1 MPVRA
6 GLTDVMGAH
15 KDTLTLPSGRVISRA
30 TADAAADWLTLL
42 MSGEAGDEQQHQ
54 WRQWRQAHVDHE
66 VAWLHVEAVT
76 GRMKSLE
83 SAPAYA
89 ALSSHGASGRPSL
102 VTRRRATRMLLWG
115 GIVTGAGLL
124 AYRTDTWQAGMAD
137 YRSSTGEQRNLTLDD
152 GTRLTLNTG
161 SAVNVRFDANQRRIL
176 LVAGEIMIATRHR
189 PELTDPRPL
198 LVATAEGSIRSL
210 GTRFTVRQRA
220 GRTSVAVQES
230 AVEVSPRSECRCV
243 RLLHAGE
250 QTQFSRDAVEAP
262 RPADAHGDA
271 WARGQLVADE
281 QRLGDFL
288 AELDRYRPGVLRVD
302 PQIAGLRLS
311 GVFPL
316 ADTDRILAT
325 LPSVLP
331 VRVQWRTRFW
341 ATVVPAG

>member
-1 MPVRA
+1 MAP
-6 GLTDVMGAH
+6 H

-42 MSGEAGDEQQHQ
+42 MSGEASNEQQRQ

-66 VAWLHVEAVT
+66 AAWQHVESVT

-89 ALSSHGASGRPSL
+89 ALSSYGASDRPSSAA
-102 VTRRRATRMLLWG
+102 RRRASRMLLWG
-115 GIVTGAGLL
+115 GLATGAGLL
-124 AYRTDTWQAGMAD
+124 ASRTNIWQASMAD
-137 YRSSTGEQRNLTLDD
+137 CRSSTGEQRNFTLDD
-152 GTRLTLNTG
+152 GTRLTLNTD
-161 SAVNVRFDANQRRIL
+161 SAVNLRFDANQRNIL
-176 LVAGEIMIATRHR
+176 LVAGEIMIATRHG
-189 PELTDPRPL
+189 PGQPDPRPL
-198 LVATAEGSIRSL
+198 LVETAEGSVRSL
-210 GTRFTVRQRA
+210 GTRFTVRQRT
-220 GRTSVAVQES
+220 GRTSVAVLES
-230 AVEVSPRSECRCV
+230 AVEIRPLAGFGSA

-262 RPADAHGDA
+262 HLVDENADA

-288 AELDRYRPGVLRVD
+288 AELGRYRPGLLRVD
-302 PQIAGLRLS
+302 PRIAGLRLS

-316 ADTDRILAT
+316 ADTDRILDT

-331 VRVQWRTRFW
+331 VRLQWRTRYW
-341 ATVVPAG
+341 VTVVPVD

>member
-1 MPVRA
+1 MASP
-6 GLTDVMGAH
+6 

-42 MSGEAGDEQQHQ
+42 MSGEADDAQQHR
-54 WRQWRQAHVDHE
+54 WRQWRQAHGDHE
-66 VAWLHVEAVT
+66 AAWQHVEAVT

-83 SAPAYA
+83 RAPAYA
-89 ALSSHGASGRPSL
+89 ALSPYGASGRPSS
-102 VTRRRATRMLLWG
+102 VGRRRATRMLLWG
-115 GIVTGAGLL
+115 GIATGAGLL
-124 AYRTDTWQAGMAD
+124 ASRTGTWQASMAD
-137 YRSSTGEQRNLTLDD
+137 YRSGTGEQRNLTLED

-161 SAVNVRFDANQRRIL
+161 SAVNLRFDANQRRIL
-176 LVAGEIMIATRHR
+176 LVAGEIMIATRHG
-189 PELTDPRPL
+189 PEQTDPRPL

-220 GRTSVAVQES
+220 GRTSVAVLES
-230 AVEVSPRSECRCV
+230 AVEVSPWAGSGSTRLV
-243 RLLHAGE
+243 RAGE

-262 RPADAHGDA
+262 RSADEHADA

-281 QRLGDFL
+281 QRLDDFL
-288 AELDRYRPGVLRVD
+288 VELDRYRPGVLRVD
-302 PQIAGLRLS
+302 PRIAGLRLS

-341 ATVVPAG
+341 ATVVPAD

>member
-1 MPVRA
+1 MVSP
-6 GLTDVMGAH
+6 
-15 KDTLTLPSGRVISRA
+15 KDTLTLPDGRIISRA
-30 TADAAADWLTLL
+30 TANAAADWLTLL
-42 MSGEAGDEQQHQ
+42 MSGEAGAEQQHQ
-54 WRQWRQAHVDHE
+54 WRQWRQAHADHE
-66 VAWLHVEAVT
+66 AAWQHVESVT

-83 SAPAYA
+83 RAPAYA
-89 ALSSHGASGRPSL
+89 ALSSYGATGRPT
-102 VTRRRATRMLLWG
+102 VAGRRRATRMLLWG
-115 GIVTGAGLL
+115 GIATGAGLL
-124 AYRTDTWQAGMAD
+124 ASRSGAWQASMAD
-137 YRSSTGEQRNLTLDD
+137 YHSNTGEQRRLTLED
-152 GTRLTLNTG
+152 GTRLTLNTD
-161 SAVNVRFDANQRRIL
+161 SAVNLRFDANQRRIL
-176 LVAGEIMIATRHR
+176 LVAGEIMIATRHG

-230 AVEVSPRSECRCV
+230 AVEVTPGTGAGSARV
-243 RLLHAGE
+243 VHAGE
-250 QTQFSRDAVEAP
+250 QTQFSRDAVETP
-262 RPADAHGDA
+262 RRADEHADA

-281 QRLGDFL
+281 QPLGDFL

-331 VRVQWRTRFW
+331 VRVQWRTRYW
-341 ATVVPAG
+341 ATVVPAD